1 MPKHIINLI
10 ITLLLLLQLL
20 LSQQVL
26 ANQNGVKITPQN
38 QKEHNLN
45 FNLSIQAIGDHCQV
59 EFETSKE
66 GALEKLA
73 QIDLVI
79 YEKDKVLLRVP
90 LEQHSLFPNKQK
102 PSVHFIFAKNLLK
115 GAVLDL
121 RTMNGTHEWD
131 YMLQLATFPQQEP
144 PKK

>member
-1 MPKHIINLI
+1 MPKHIINLV
-10 ITLLLLLQLL
+10 ITLLF
-20 LSQQVL
+20 LSQQLL
-26 ANQNGVKITPQN
+26 ADQNGVKITPQN
-38 QKEHNLN
+38 QKEHNLT
-45 FNLSIQAIGDHCQV
+45 FNLSIQEIGDFYQF

-66 GALEKLA
+66 GVLEKLA

-102 PSVHFIFAKNLLK
+102 PSVHFIFAKNFLK

-121 RTMNGTHEWD
+121 RTINGTQEWD

>member
-1 MPKHIINLI
+1 MPKHIVN
-10 ITLLLLLQLL
+10 LLLTSLF
-20 LSQQVL
+20 LSHQAIADQG
-26 ANQNGVKITPQN
+26 GVRITPQN

-45 FNLSIQAIGDHCQV
+45 LNLSIQEIGDFYQV
-59 EFETSKE
+59 EFEASKE

-73 QIDLVI
+73 QIDFVI

-102 PSVHFIFAKNLLK
+102 PSVHFIFAKNFLK

-121 RTMNGTHEWD
+121 RTINGTQEWD